1 MAKRV
6 ARACHPTFAIATHD
20 AAGAIASHR
29 SELKNQNIGYR
40 QYGQESFVRRLFQTA
55 ATALL
60 FAAAFSPAQALVVGA
75 ADPNPLKTNS
85 APFGSAQSGY
95 IYQQVYDD
103 SAFSSALTISEL
115 TFYNKKNPGGT
126 VNPGNF
132 RIYLAETSQQVGAIV
147 NNVPDFGSAAL
158 VFDGLA
164 PAVSDGEL
172 DFLLST
178 TFNYNPAS
186 GKNLLMIVTNWD
198 LSSSKS
204 PLYLDSDTTNTVT
217 SSRQY
222 SGPNGP
228 TGNLRT
234 GLITGFNEHVAAV
247 PEPSTWAMM
256 ILGFVGVGFLTYRRG
271 YGANAAR

>member
-1 MAKRV
+1 MR
-6 ARACHPTFAIATHD
+6 
-20 AAGAIASHR
+20 R
-29 SELKNQNIGYR
+29 S
-40 QYGQESFVRRLFQTA
+40 FQTA
-55 ATALL
+55 AIALL
-60 FAAAFSPAQALVVGA
+60 FATAFSPAQAVVVGTA
-75 ADPNPLKTNS
+75 NPNPLNTNS

-103 SAFSSALTISEL
+103 SAFSSALAISEL
-115 TFYNKKNPGGT
+115 TFYNKVNPGGT
-126 VNPGNF
+126 PNSGNF
-132 RIYLAETSQQVGAIV
+132 RIYLSTTSQQVGAIA
-147 NNVPDFGSAAL
+147 NNIPDFSSATL

-164 PAVSDGEL
+164 PSVSDGEL

-178 TFNYNPAS
+178 TFNYDPSS

-198 LSSSKS
+198 LSSSRS

-228 TGNLRT
+228 GGNLST
-234 GLITGFNEHVAAV
+234 GLVTGFNEHVAAV

-256 ILGFVGVGFLTYRRG
+256 ILGFVGVGFLTYRRR
-271 YGANAAR
+271 YGANAAA

>member
-1 MAKRV
+1 MK
-6 ARACHPTFAIATHD
+6 
-20 AAGAIASHR
+20 
-29 SELKNQNIGYR
+29 
-40 QYGQESFVRRLFQTA
+40 RLFQTA

-75 ADPNPLKTNS
+75 ANPNPGTTNS
-85 APFGSAQSGY
+85 APFGSAQSGQV
-95 IYQQVYDD
+95 YQQVYDD
-103 SAFSSALTISEL
+103 SAFSSALSISEL
-115 TFYNKKNPGGT
+115 TFYNTKNPGGT

-147 NNVPDFGSAAL
+147 NNVPDFGSATL

-164 PAVSDGEL
+164 SAVSNGEL

-178 TFNYNPAS
+178 TFNYDPAS

-198 LSSSKS
+198 LSSSKV

-228 TGNLRT
+228 TGNQRT
-234 GLITGFNEHVAAV
+234 GLVTGFNEHVAAV

-256 ILGFVGVGFLTYRRG
+256 LLGFVGVGFLTYRRR
-271 YGANAAR
+271 YGASAAS